1 MKSSAENPRM
11 VTRRQLLGVAGALAG
26 SLFLPPTVDA
36 RTKRPGE
43 TEDRFSREETG
54 VFGYRKMGHNFISGS
69 GGIIWHPDHD
79 SILEMVQNS
88 NDWFLWTY
96 LHPFKDLEFYLAAS
110 QRGVDQYQ
118 YGISVQSNQVSID
131 LVSRPIDRQQ
141 FKSAAQLQVA
151 WTNGSLALAIARD
164 AQSNP
169 LPFLSAERRPAYLD
183 GAT

>member
-1 MKSSAENPRM
+1 
-11 VTRRQLLGVAGALAG
+11 
-26 SLFLPPTVDA
+26 
-36 RTKRPGE
+36 
-43 TEDRFSREETG
+43 
-54 VFGYRKMGHNFISGS
+54 
-69 GGIIWHPDHD
+69 
-79 SILEMVQNS
+79 MVQNS